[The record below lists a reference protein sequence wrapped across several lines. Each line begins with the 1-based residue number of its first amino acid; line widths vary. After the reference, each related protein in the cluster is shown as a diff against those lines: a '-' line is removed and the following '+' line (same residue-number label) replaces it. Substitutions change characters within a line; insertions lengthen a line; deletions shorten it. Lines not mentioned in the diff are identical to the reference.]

1 MARVFDVQSHIPL
14 LSKLQRCLH
23 IVRFGS
29 IDNIDWIRPNRAAS
43 LSRVGIARHASPIWV
58 DWIAAIIC
66 PDW

>member
-14 LSKLQRCLH
+14 LGKLQRYLH

-29 IDNIDWIRPNRAAS
+29 IDNIDRIRPNRAAS
-43 LSRVGIARHASPIWV
+43 LSCVGIARHAGPIWV
-58 DWIAAIIC
+58 DWITAVVC